1 MKISTHIAIG
11 IVAALG
17 LGCSNRPSSSGS
29 QEAPTSDSV
38 TVTVN
43 NPALTAFAEKSL
55 PLVDSTNFDNLSED
69 ATLATPEME
78 KLQLSELDF
87 AGSGA
92 FTARYRLNLVEGIIS
107 LVVTYWASDVEMHTY
122 LINYDLNMNR
132 IDQLPISY
140 DEIAESYIRKHAQ
153 ITDADNIIV
162 VSENSASGEVVQTVT
177 KFRCLNDGTFV
188 QAK

>member
-1 MKISTHIAIG
+1 MKISKHIAIG
-11 IVAALG
+11 ILAALG
-17 LGCSNRPSSSGS
+17 LGCTNRPSSSGS

-55 PLVDSTNFDNLSED
+55 PLVDSTNFDNLTD
-69 ATLATPEME
+69 MGTMTPTEIQS
-78 KLQLSELDF
+78 LQLSEMDF
-87 AGSGA
+87 AESSS
-92 FTARYRLNLVEGIIS
+92 FTARYRINLTNEIIS

-122 LINYDLNMNR
+122 LINYDSNMNR

-140 DEIAESYIRKHAQ
+140 DEIAESYIRKHAR
-153 ITDADNIIV
+153 ITDANNIIV
-162 VSENSASGEVVQTVT
+162 VSENSASGEVVQTET

-188 QAK
+188 QTK